1 MIIILRK
8 LKESDTDLEKKV
20 NESKNYR
27 IVHINLF
34 IYIL

>member
-20 NESKNYR
+20 NENKNR